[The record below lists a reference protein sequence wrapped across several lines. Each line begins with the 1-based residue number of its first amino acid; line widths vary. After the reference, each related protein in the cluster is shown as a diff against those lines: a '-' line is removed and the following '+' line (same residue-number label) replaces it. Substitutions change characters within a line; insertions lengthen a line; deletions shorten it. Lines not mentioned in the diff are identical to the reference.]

1 MSIQSKIRENVQPQL
16 EAGETFQSG
25 FPAQSGISPWL
36 MIGTGLL
43 LIWKATF
50 VNVAVTD
57 RRILVYKRGAF
68 KAAEMKELIGTFP
81 RETSFGKQS
90 GIFGTVEL
98 GGKKYWVHKKFRKDI
113 EAADAARE
121 PATAAAAS

>member
-1 MSIQSKIRENVQPQL
+1 
-16 EAGETFQSG
+16 
-25 FPAQSGISPWL
+25 

-68 KAAEMKELIGTFP
+68 KAAEMKDLIGTFP
-81 RETSFGKQS
+81 RDTPFGKQS
-90 GIFGTVEL
+90 GIFGTFQL
-98 GGKKYWVHKKFRKDI
+98 GGKKYWVHKKFRKEI
-113 EAADAARE
+113 EAADAGRE
-121 PATAAAAS
+121 TATAPAAT